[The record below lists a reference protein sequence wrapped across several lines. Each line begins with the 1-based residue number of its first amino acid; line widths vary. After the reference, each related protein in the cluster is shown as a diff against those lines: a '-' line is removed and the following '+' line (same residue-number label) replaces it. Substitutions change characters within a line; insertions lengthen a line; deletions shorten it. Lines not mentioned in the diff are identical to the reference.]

1 MLADNLTSNKIIIP
15 TYKNKPGNPVGFGS
29 EFFGE
34 LKTLTGDSGARSV
47 VGQHTEAAVKLEIN
61 DPAILWDVD
70 TPFDLSRYQSRS
82 S

>member
-15 TYKNKPGNPVGFGS
+15 TYKNKPGNPVGFGR

-47 VGQHTEAAVKLEIN
+47 VDQHTEATVKLEIN

-70 TPFDLSRYQSRS
+70 TPVDLSRYQFRS